1 MRERTTCDIVI
12 RNATVVDGTG
22 AARRRGD
29 VAISGDRI
37 LDVGD
42 LSRLSG
48 AREIDAG
55 GHVVA
60 PGFIDT
66 HTHDDRV
73 VLSGPDM
80 APKVSQGVTTV
91 VTGNCGI
98 SLAPLRPAGP
108 LPPPLDLLGDETG
121 YRFDSFA
128 HYLDALDARPAAVN
142 VVALVGHTTL
152 RVGAMGALDRPAHDS
167 EINAMREAVGEA
179 LAAGAAGMSTG
190 LFYDPAHAASTDEV
204 IALAEVLAPAGAIY
218 ATHMRDESDR
228 IVEALDETL
237 HIGRAAGVRVLVSHH
252 KVQGANN
259 FGLTKE
265 TLARIDAARATQ
277 DVAVDVY
284 PYVAA
289 STVLNAT
296 SVARAREVVITWSK
310 PRPDAAGRTLADI
323 AAEMGCDEARA
334 IERLQPA
341 GAVYFSMDEDDVQ
354 RVLRHPGTM
363 IGSDGLPHDEWPHPR
378 LWGTFPRVLGRYCR
392 DLGLLSLE
400 DAVHR
405 MTGLAAKEF
414 ALDARGRIEAGFH
427 GDLVVFDAETVRD
440 AATFEDPVR
449 AASGIELVIVNG
461 VPVWERGGATGA
473 RPGRVLRRRAGPN
486 AAERAPRGDKQ

>member
-1 MRERTTCDIVI
+1 MRERTACDIVI

-22 AARRRGD
+22 ATRRRGD

-37 LDVGD
+37 VGVGD

-66 HTHDDRV
+66 HTHDDRL

-98 SLAPLRPAGP
+98 SLAPLRPSGA
-108 LPPPLDLLGDETG
+108 LPPPLDLLGDETW

-128 HYLDALDARPAAVN
+128 RYLDALDARPAAVN

-152 RVGAMGALDRPAHDS
+152 RVGAMGALDRPARDS
-167 EINAMREAVGEA
+167 EIEAMREAVAEA

-190 LFYDPAHAASTDEV
+190 LFYDPASAATTDEV

-218 ATHMRDESDR
+218 ATHMRDEADHV
-228 IVEALDETL
+228 VEALDETL
-237 HIGRAAGVRVLVSHH
+237 HIGRAAGVKVLVSHH

-259 FGLTKE
+259 FGRTKE
-265 TLARIDAARATQ
+265 TLARIDAARAGQ

-289 STVLNAT
+289 STVLNPQ
-296 SVARAREVVITWSK
+296 SVDRARAVVITWSK
-310 PRPDAAGRTLADI
+310 PRPDAAGRTLADV

-341 GAVYFSMDEDDVQ
+341 GAVYFAMDEDDVQ

-378 LWGTFPRVLGRYCR
+378 LWGTFARVLGHYCR
-392 DLGLLSLE
+392 DLGLFSLE
-400 DAVHR
+400 DAIYR

-414 ALDARGRIEAGFH
+414 ALDARGRIASGFH

-440 AATFEDPVR
+440 AATFEDPIR
-449 AASGIELVIVNG
+449 AARGIELVIVNG
-461 VPVWERGGATGA
+461 VPVWERGRATGE
-473 RPGRVLRRRAGPN
+473 RPGRVLRRHSGSN
-486 AAERAPRGDKQ
+486 AAERAQRGGEP